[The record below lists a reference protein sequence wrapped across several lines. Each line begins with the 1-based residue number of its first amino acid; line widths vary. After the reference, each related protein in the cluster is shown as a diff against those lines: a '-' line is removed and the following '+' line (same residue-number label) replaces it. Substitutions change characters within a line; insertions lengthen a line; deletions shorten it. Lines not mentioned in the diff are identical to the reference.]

1 MKQKTVILGFLLALS
16 LILSYVESLLPL
28 AIGIPGIKLGL
39 PNLVVVLLLYLYG
52 GREAFAVNLLRI
64 LISGLLFGNLSAILY
79 AFTGAACSFIA
90 MFLLKKAGRF
100 SMIGVSIGGGVF
112 HCRFRRGNF
121 CTGVLSAV
129 SVDCRSC
136 HRIFHRP
143 YRQPR
148 AAITQ
153 QNSKE
158 WRNHINVRLFKRYDR
173 RDYGR

>member
-28 AIGIPGIKLGL
+28 AIGIPGIFIRRQGSICGQSAAHSAFRSSVRKSVCDSLC
-39 PNLVVVLLLYLYG
+39 VYG
-52 GREAFAVNLLRI
+52 RGMQFYRNVPVEKGGTFFDDRRQHRRR
-64 LISGLLFGNLSAILY
+64 
-79 AFTGAACSFIA
+79 
-90 MFLLKKAGRF
+90 RF
-100 SMIGVSIGGGVF
+100 SQYRTDAHG
-112 HCRFRRGNF
+112 RFRRGNF

-143 YRQPR
+143 YWQPR